1 MDVSSRWCVT
11 AVFALGALSCSDPVP
26 PPAQGAFIASVRPAS
41 PPPDGKSC
49 PTSAVTFDV
58 PAFIDSAP
66 AEKLKDQLDQD
77 TYLHRVIDGEDG
89 ALARCTVKGSSSFTF
104 AGTLR
109 AGARSLDISNGTL
122 GADKK
127 GTASITVID
136 TSRSIQLSSPG
147 ATCTIDAAAAP
158 GNRFEVKGGSIW
170 ASFTC
175 AAVQRPPT
183 DSCTSTGYFVLEN
196 CEE

>member
-1 MDVSSRWCVT
+1 MYVSSRWCVT

-26 PPAQGAFIASVRPAS
+26 PPAQGAFIASVRPTS

-58 PAFIDSAP
+58 PAFIDAAP
-66 AEKLKDQLDQD
+66 TEQLDQD
-77 TYLHRVIDGEDG
+77 TYLHHIVDGEDG
-89 ALARCTVKGSSSFTF
+89 SSARCSVKGSSSFTF

-109 AGARSLDISNGTL
+109 GGARSLDISNGTL

-147 ATCTIDAAAAP
+147 PTCTIDASP
-158 GNRFEVKGGSIW
+158 GASNRFEVKGGSMW

-175 AAVQRPPT
+175 PAIERPPT
-183 DSCTSTGYFVLEN
+183 DSCMSTGYFVLEH